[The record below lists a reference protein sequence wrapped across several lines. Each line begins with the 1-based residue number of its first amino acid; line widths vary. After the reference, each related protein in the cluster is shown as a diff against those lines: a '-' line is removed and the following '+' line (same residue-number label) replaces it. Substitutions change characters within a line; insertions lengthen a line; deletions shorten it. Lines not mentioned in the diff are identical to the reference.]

1 MSYLCIMKNKNE
13 LIMKEIWKDIK
24 DYEGHYQVSNLSRVK
39 SIKFGKERIMK
50 QNIRRG
56 YYYVCLSKNG
66 IAKNYFVHRLVAQ
79 AFIDNTD
86 NLPQVNHK
94 DENKLNNNVDNLEW
108 CSVLYNNSYGTRLQ
122 KVSEK
127 MRNRKEWSKSIDV
140 YDLNMNFIET
150 LPSIEECGRKYNVSP
165 GNVRHCCNGGF
176 KDNKKKNGWHKAT
189 RCKNWIFKF
198 HLMLGPARS
207 E

>member
-1 MSYLCIMKNKNE
+1 
-13 LIMKEIWKDIK
+13 MKEIWKDIK
-24 DYEGHYQVSNLSRVK
+24 DYEGHYQVSNWGRIK
-39 SIKFGKERIMK
+39 SIKFGKEIILK

-66 IAKNYFVHRLVAQ
+66 IAKNYFIHRLVAE
-79 AFIDNTD
+79 AFLDNP
-86 NLPQVNHK
+86 NNYPCVNHK
-94 DENKLNNNVDNLEW
+94 DENKLNNNVENLEW

-127 MRNRKEWSKSIDV
+127 MRNRKEWSKPIDV

-176 KDNKKKNGWHKAT
+176 KDNKKKNGWHKTT
-189 RCKNWIFKF
+189 RCKNWIFRF
-198 HLMLGPARS
+198 HLMLPDPARS

>member
-1 MSYLCIMKNKNE
+1 
-13 LIMKEIWKDIK
+13 MKEIWKDIK

-39 SIKFGKERIMK
+39 SIKFGKEIIMK

-56 YYYVCLSKNG
+56 YYYVGLSKNG
-66 IAKNYFVHRLVAQ
+66 IVKNYCVHRLVAE
-79 AFIDNTD
+79 AFLEIPEELRHLEGTRY
-86 NLPQVNHK
+86 LQVNHK

-108 CSVLYNNSYGTRLQ
+108 CTASYNNTYGTRLQ

-127 MRNRKEWSKSIDV
+127 MRNRKEWSKPIDV

-150 LPSIEECGRKYNVSP
+150 LPSIEECGRKYNVLP
-165 GNVRHCCNGGF
+165 TNIKHCCDGGY

>member
-1 MSYLCIMKNKNE
+1 MS
-13 LIMKEIWKDIK
+13 EIWRDVK

-39 SIKFGKERIMK
+39 SIKFGKEIIMK

-56 YYYVCLSKNG
+56 YYYVGLSKNG
-66 IAKNYFVHRLVAQ
+66 KVKNFQVHRLVAE
-79 AFIDNTD
+79 AFIDNPD
-86 NLPQVNHK
+86 NLPCVNHK
-94 DENKLNNNVDNLEW
+94 DENKLNNIVENLEY
-108 CSVLYNNSYGTRLQ
+108 CSVLYNNTYGTRLQ

-127 MRNRKEWSKSIDV
+127 MRNRKEWSKPIDV

-150 LPSIEECGRKYNVSP
+150 LPSIEECGRKYNVLP
-165 GNVRHCCNGGF
+165 INIKHCCNGGY
-176 KDNKKKNGWHKAT
+176 KDNKKKNGWHKTT

-198 HLMLGPARS
+198 HLMLDQVQS

>member
-1 MSYLCIMKNKNE
+1 
-13 LIMKEIWKDIK
+13 MKEIWKDIK

-39 SIKFGKERIMK
+39 SIKFGKEIILK
-50 QNIRRG
+50 QNIKGG
-56 YYYVCLSKNG
+56 YYSVVLSKNG
-66 IAKNYFVHRLVAQ
+66 IVKNYLVHRLVAE

-86 NLPQVNHK
+86 NLPCVNHK
-94 DENKLNNNVDNLEW
+94 DEDKLNNNVDNLEY
-108 CSVLYNNSYGTRLQ
+108 CSVLYNNTYGTRLQ
-122 KVSEK
+122 KCSVK
-127 MRNRKEWSKSIDV
+127 MRNRKEWSKPIDV

-150 LPSIEECGRKYNVSP
+150 LPSIKECGRKYNVSP
-165 GNVRHCCNGGF
+165 GNVRNCCNGGH

>member
-1 MSYLCIMKNKNE
+1 
-13 LIMKEIWKDIK
+13 MKEIWKDIK

-39 SIKFGKERIMK
+39 SIKFGKEIIMK
-50 QNIRRG
+50 QNIKRG
-56 YYYVCLSKNG
+56 YYYVGLLKNG
-66 IAKNYFVHRLVAQ
+66 KQKNYLVHRLVAE
-79 AFIDNTD
+79 AFLDNP
-86 NLPQVNHK
+86 NNYPCVNHK
-94 DENKLNNNVDNLEW
+94 DEDKLNNNVDNLEW
-108 CSVLYNNSYGTRLQ
+108 CTASYNNTYGTRLQ

-127 MRNRKEWSKSIDV
+127 MRNRKEWSKPIDV

-150 LPSIEECGRKYNVSP
+150 LPSIEECGRKYNVLP
-165 GNVRHCCNGGF
+165 TNIKHCCDGGY

-198 HLMLGPARS
+198 HLMLPGPEQS

>member
-1 MSYLCIMKNKNE
+1 M
-13 LIMKEIWKDIK
+13 IMKEIWKDIK

-39 SIKFGKERIMK
+39 SIKFGKEIILK

-56 YYYVCLSKNG
+56 YYYVGLSKNG
-66 IAKNYFVHRLVAQ
+66 ITKNYFVHRLVAQ
-79 AFIDNTD
+79 AF
-86 NLPQVNHK
+86 LPNPNNYPCVNHK
-94 DENKLNNNVDNLEW
+94 DENKLNNNVENLEY
-108 CSVLYNNSYGTRLQ
+108 CSVLYNNTYGTRLQ

-127 MRNRKEWSKSIDV
+127 MRNRKEWSKPIDV

-150 LPSIEECGRKYNVSP
+150 LPSIEECGRKYNVLTI
-165 GNVRHCCNGGF
+165 NIRHCCNGGY

-198 HLMLGPARS
+198 HLMLGPEQS